1 MKHDIELYAH
11 VVRTEDGEWDLHIG
25 REVTG
30 QASHGA
36 ATWVGTFTTS
46 SDAVRYAVGRGVY
59 SHRIAVDVPLFRL
72 TPTVD
77 GGTVLKR
84 VS

>member
-1 MKHDIELYAH
+1 MKTPDIELYAH
-11 VVRTEDGEWDLHIG
+11 VTRGADGFELHIG

-30 QASHGA
+30 KPSQGA
-36 ATWVGTFTTS
+36 ATWVGTFDS
-46 SDAVRYAVGRGVY
+46 SVDAIRYAVGRGVY
-59 SHRIAVDVPLFRL
+59 SHRISVDVPEFRVVR
-72 TPTVD
+72 TVD

>member
-11 VVRTEDGEWDLHIG
+11 VTRSADWFELHIG
-25 REVTG
+25 RDVTG

-36 ATWVGTFTTS
+36 ANWIGVFSTP
-46 SDAVRYAVGRGVY
+46 DEAVRYAQERGVD
-59 SHRIAVDVPLFRL
+59 SQRISVEVPLFRL

>member
-11 VVRTEDGEWDLHIG
+11 VVRTADWFELSIG

-36 ATWVGTFTTS
+36 ANWVGVFSTP
-46 SDAVRYAVGRGVY
+46 DEAVRYAMGRGVD
-59 SHRIAVDVPLFRL
+59 SNRIAVDVPLFRIAS
-72 TPTVD
+72 TVD

>member
-1 MKHDIELYAH
+1 MKTPDIELYAH
-11 VVRTEDGEWDLHIG
+11 IARGADGFDLSIG

-36 ATWVGTFTTS
+36 ATWFGTFTTS
-46 SDAVRYAVGRGVY
+46 ADAIRYAQRRGVY
-59 SHRIAVDVPLFRL
+59 SSRIAVDVPQFR
-72 TPTVD
+72 TVRTVD

>member
-1 MKHDIELYAH
+1 MKDIELYAH
-11 VVRTEDGEWDLHIG
+11 ITRGADDGFELHIG

-36 ATWVGTFTTS
+36 ANWIGTFDS
-46 SDAVRYAVGRGVY
+46 SVDAIRYAQGRGVY
-59 SHRIAVDVPLFRL
+59 SHRIAVDVPEFRVVR
-72 TPTVD
+72 TVD